1 MLEGERMRFTCCSL
15 MVAGLL
21 SVVAPE
27 GSQAQV
33 MYLRGQTVQPVYE
46 GFNSNPDDS
55 YTMWFGYLN
64 RNYAEQPHLP
74 IGPNNFFS
82 VVEGAPSLEEI
93 KARVEGEEGRRGSDL
108 IDRGQ
113 PTHFY
118 PRRQRFVFGVTV
130 PEDFGSKVLVW
141 TLRRDGEAQTETA
154 VGKLV
159 PWVWA
164 LNQDIWRGNRGAT
177 ASESPNQ
184 PPSLEVVGKEMVTV
198 AVGEAV
204 TLTVSVSDDGLPEA
218 PERGVQRG
226 GSMRAPL
233 PNNLPSNHGS
243 SGEPTRQAVVSAAA
257 TRETGMAVTWIHYRG
272 QGEVTF
278 DPMVVSIDNAGGTAT
293 TLARFREAGTHE
305 VRAFAD
311 DGLYLGS
318 VGVTV
323 VVEDYER

>member
-1 MLEGERMRFTCCSL
+1 MRFTCCSL

-33 MYLRGQTVQPVYE
+33 MYLSEQSVQPVYE
-46 GFNSNPDDS
+46 GYNSNPDDS

-64 RNYAEQPHLP
+64 RNHAEQPHLP
-74 IGPNNFFS
+74 IGPNNFFT
-82 VVEGAPSLEEI
+82 VVERASSLEEI
-93 KARVEGEEGRRGSDL
+93 KARVEEEEGRRGSDL

-118 PRRQRFVFGVTV
+118 PRRQGFVFGVTV

-141 TLRRDGEAQTETA
+141 SLRRDGESQTETA
-154 VGKLV
+154 VGKIQ
-159 PWVWA
+159 PEFVWA
-164 LNQDIWRGNRGAT
+164 LNQDIWRANRRAT

-218 PERGVQRG
+218 PEPGGQSG
-226 GSMRAPL
+226 GSMQAPL
-233 PNNLPSNHGS
+233 PNNLPSIHGS
-243 SGEPTRQAVVSAAA
+243 AGEPTRQVVVSAAA
-257 TRETGMAVTWIHYRG
+257 TLETGMAVTWIHYRG
-272 QGEVTF
+272 QGEATF

-293 TLARFREAGTHE
+293 TLARFRGAGTHE

-323 VVEDYER
+323 VVEDYAR